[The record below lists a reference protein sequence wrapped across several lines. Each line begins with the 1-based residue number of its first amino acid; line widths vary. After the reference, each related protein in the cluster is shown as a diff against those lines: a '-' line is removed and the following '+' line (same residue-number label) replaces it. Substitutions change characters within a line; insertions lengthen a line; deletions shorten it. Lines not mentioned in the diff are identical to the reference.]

1 MANIVKEMSTT
12 TDTTLIQKIEEAIGQ
27 LRPFLEADGG
37 DIRLLRVEDNVAKV
51 KLFGAC
57 QSCNMSSMTLKA
69 GVEEAV
75 KKAAPQIVAVE
86 AVEE

>member
-1 MANIVKEMSTT
+1 MATT
-12 TDTTLIQKIEEAIGQ
+12 EELSLFQKIEDAITQ

-37 DIRLLRVEDNVAKV
+37 DIRLLRIEDNVAKV
-51 KLFGAC
+51 KLLGAC
-57 QSCNMSSMTLKA
+57 QSCNMSAMTLKA

-75 KKAAPQIVAVE
+75 KKVAPQIIKVE

>member
-1 MANIVKEMSTT
+1 MEAVKNLELFT
-12 TDTTLIQKIEEAIGQ
+12 KIEGVIEQ

-37 DIRLLRVEDNVAKV
+37 DIRLLRIEDNIAKV
-51 KLFGAC
+51 QLLGAC
-57 QSCNMSSMTLKA
+57 HSCNMSAMTLKA

-75 KKAAPQIVAVE
+75 KKVAPEIISVE